1 MAAVYTTDIDD
12 NNNTPAITANLVLA
26 WQPIPQLKLHT
37 HLLFESQQTS
47 YNTDLVELIHTIGS
61 LTTARQYAA
70 EGKMQ
75 EAAAAKE
82 AAVGAARNIIMHKDM
97 PARAILNLGGEYS
110 FSRLPLWRDSQ
121 IPITLG
127 LNIHNL
133 LGTRYYRSGM
143 NTNVIPQQGRW
154 FLATIG
160 ISL

>member
-1 MAAVYTTDIDD
+1 
-12 NNNTPAITANLVLA
+12 
-26 WQPIPQLKLHT
+26 
-37 HLLFESQQTS
+37 
-47 YNTDLVELIHTIGS
+47 
-61 LTTARQYAA
+61 
-70 EGKMQ
+70 MQ

-110 FSRLPLWRDSQ
+110 FSRLPLWRDCQ